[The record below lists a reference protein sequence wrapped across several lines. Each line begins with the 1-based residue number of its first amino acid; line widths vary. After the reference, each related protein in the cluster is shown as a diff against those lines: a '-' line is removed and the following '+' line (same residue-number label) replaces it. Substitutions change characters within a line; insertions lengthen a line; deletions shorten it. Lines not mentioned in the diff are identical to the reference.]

1 MDDSAESEGYL
12 ERVIREYGEGFPRE
26 GDRLFVETWSAA
38 HVDPLGMS
46 DPAHP
51 EDRSPVGRRQ
61 LYSDGYLLAADRL
74 VEGYTESPPE
84 DVLIYPILYLY
95 RHHIE
100 LELKLL
106 NTRWLTWLSGLD
118 EAAIRRKV
126 ESLGKKHR
134 LKCLWDRFQGAYP
147 ECNQV
152 FDEKTRVAFRTLLFE
167 LDDHDS
173 EGQSGRYETDSRGM
187 QTLTKLHSIDLPTLK
202 SGIHKISQYL
212 SFLGDEIGREVDRRE
227 EIACRRREASSE

>member
-1 MDDSAESEGYL
+1 
-12 ERVIREYGEGFPRE
+12 
-26 GDRLFVETWSAA
+26 
-38 HVDPLGMS
+38 MS

-84 DVLIYPILYLY
+84 DVLIYPILFLY

-100 LELKLL
+100 LELKMLITRSL
-106 NTRWLTWLSGLD
+106 NWLSGLD
-118 EAAIRRKV
+118 DAAIRKKV
-126 ESLGKKHR
+126 ER
-134 LKCLWDRFQGAYP
+134 LADMHNPKNLWNSFQSTYP
-147 ECNQV
+147 SCNAV
-152 FDEKTRVAFRTLLFE
+152 FDEGTRRAFQTLFFE
-167 LDDHDS
+167 LCDQDP

-227 EIACRRREASSE
+227 EIACWRREASSE